1 MMEQGIMLR
10 RSTFQVWPPAAIAEE
25 AAPAVAQWHAAK
37 PGVAS
42 SLWLSTPSGLNRYV
56 EEILTAHT
64 SSVFGDVSR
73 AARELRRR
81 LMQR

>member
-1 MMEQGIMLR
+1 MLR
-10 RSTFQVWPPAAIAEE
+10 RSTFQVWPPAAFAEE
-25 AAPAVAQWHAAK
+25 AAPALSHWHAAK
-37 PGVAS
+37 PGVVP
-42 SLWLSTPSGLNRYV
+42 SLWPSTPGRLNRYV

-73 AARELRRR
+73 AARELRKR